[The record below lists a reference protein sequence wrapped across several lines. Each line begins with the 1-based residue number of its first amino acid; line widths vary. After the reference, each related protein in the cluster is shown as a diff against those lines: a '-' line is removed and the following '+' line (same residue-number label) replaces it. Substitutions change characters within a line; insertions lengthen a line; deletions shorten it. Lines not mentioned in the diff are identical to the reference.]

1 MNEPTIKVTGKG
13 SVKAIAD
20 VIFIDIDLVGKFMK
34 YSEAYFRGKQ
44 ECWMVKDIVSKH
56 GLDSSIVSTLD
67 MKIAKQVSLEYDKY
81 TNTNEEVL
89 TGYTLKNLLRIVLPK
104 EYGHLDSIIGDIS
117 RIIEGVEVKLRY
129 GIADPRPYRLQVL
142 SKAVE
147 ESRVKAETL
156 AAAAGYKLA
165 GVNEILYT
173 ESDADFMD
181 HSELEAGDAEDMA
194 GLISNQKTADEPI
207 LITDKVTVSWFLK
220 K

>member
-1 MNEPTIKVTGKG
+1 
-13 SVKAIAD
+13 
-20 VIFIDIDLVGKFMK
+20 
-34 YSEAYFRGKQ
+34 
-44 ECWMVKDIVSKH
+44 MVKDIVSKH